1 MDVFVFAIISASV
14 ALHRPTF
21 LPHRHPSPL
30 LLSAEPQDFSKLVAD
45 SEAFLED
52 MGIGEDAA
60 STEAALRLNQPL
72 KPPRRKRRKKAA
84 ELPPRPVKASKANKF
99 RIGCY
104 GCGADLQTTNPAAAG
119 YVEPERYELK
129 AVHRQLKLL
138 LCRRCR
144 ALTHGEILPAVAEG
158 RLRPVVPAAAATSVE
173 DAAIPFAGAGD
184 DANNPAGMGV
194 TTPEQLRAELAPL
207 RAQKVLAVLLV
218 DVTDVTGSFLPR
230 VRDLIGG
237 NPIVLIGT
245 KVDLLPQ
252 GTNAASVLAWLFER
266 LSPRLN
272 VIDTHLISA
281 RTGAGVETAAQAIL
295 RERKGRDT
303 FILGAANVGKSLFV
317 GSFLEQALGG
327 RGKRLPISSATPG
340 TTLKLIGV
348 DCFEGGSMLF
358 DTPGL
363 HLPHRLSAHL
373 LPEELGAI
381 LPRGRI
387 NPYTPPPPEGPLT
400 GTTYFWGGL
409 VRVDVVSAPLCA
421 RLSFVSAYSLRV
433 SSCTGGPEAAA
444 AHYAAEAGK
453 SLTPPLTP
461 ESASELGE
469 LEMRQRVEVDLTE
482 MEQSVDVS
490 ISGLGWICLGALAS
504 LRKNKEMKMV
514 IDVWVPKDVM
524 VSLRPPMPIARL
536 PNEIT
541 KYDDADEVWE

>member
-1 MDVFVFAIISASV
+1 
-14 ALHRPTF
+14 
-21 LPHRHPSPL
+21 
-30 LLSAEPQDFSKLVAD
+30 
-45 SEAFLED
+45 
-52 MGIGEDAA
+52 
-60 STEAALRLNQPL
+60 
-72 KPPRRKRRKKAA
+72 
-84 ELPPRPVKASKANKF
+84 
-99 RIGCY
+99 
-104 GCGADLQTTNPAAAG
+104 
-119 YVEPERYELK
+119 
-129 AVHRQLKLL
+129 
-138 LCRRCR
+138 
-144 ALTHGEILPAVAEG
+144 
-158 RLRPVVPAAAATSVE
+158 
-173 DAAIPFAGAGD
+173 
-184 DANNPAGMGV
+184 MGV

-387 NPYTPPPPEGPLT
+387 NPYTPPPPGGATYRHNLLLGRACEGGRRVGAAVRAPQLC
-400 GTTYFWGGL
+400 
-409 VRVDVVSAPLCA
+409 VRVQPEGEQLHRRAGGGCGTLCGRGGQKPHAASHA
-421 RLSFVSAYSLRV
+421 RV
-433 SSCTGGPEAAA
+433 
-444 AHYAAEAGK
+444 
-453 SLTPPLTP
+453 
-461 ESASELGE
+461 
-469 LEMRQRVEVDLTE
+469 
-482 MEQSVDVS
+482 
-490 ISGLGWICLGALAS
+490 GL
-504 LRKNKEMKMV
+504 
-514 IDVWVPKDVM
+514 
-524 VSLRPPMPIARL
+524 
-536 PNEIT
+536 
-541 KYDDADEVWE
+541 